1 MKMSKEAKSQ
11 QEKFFRACSDSFRR
25 KLTGKEEMTLGAFK
39 EITMIL
45 SCLKFEDYYDY
56 VLFRFKDIVDVY
68 GDIVENE
75 LNDKVDTD
83 TLLEVQ
89 DDILKRFYEGIRSE
103 RLRHS
108 YCKLLQ
114 I

>member
-45 SCLKFEDYYDY
+45 SCLRFEDYYDY
-56 VLFRFKDIVDVY
+56 VLFRFKDMVDVY
-68 GDIVENE
+68 GDIVESE
-75 LNDKVDTD
+75 VDDDVDTD

-89 DDILKRFYEGIRSE
+89 NDILQRFCEGIKSE
-103 RLRHS
+103 RLMYS
-108 YCKLLQ
+108 YRELLQ